1 MEAITKIVAVNNNKV
16 RVYILTAIT
25 LLIIVSWFD
34 FFDRMSA
41 EYVDNAIIQGT
52 ITFGIARAFN
62 AAISV
67 LQSIQVG
74 IFGSS
79 VTIGE
84 MLDPINDLV
93 EQFSTLMKY
102 ALGSLIIQKL
112 LLEIVSET
120 FFKILISISG
130 VILFFTTFMRNVKY
144 FNMAMKIF
152 VFMLFLRYIIVLA
165 ITMNAVV
172 DNTFIKEK
180 FEKNIQTLESY
191 KINFESISNMPEIA
205 GKIETALNN
214 DLIALQDKRDQELS
228 KLSNLSEKIS
238 IIDGEIDQIEQKL
251 SEREDQIGLL
261 KTLNILNKDEK
272 VKKLAFEL
280 SLKESERDRLSSEK
294 RSVKESIED
303 MDENVV
309 SIIDRL
315 SGKNKGVL
323 ESLRSMTSNIA
334 GKMKAFKTKIS
345 ESVDRMDEAVPTV
358 LNLMALFTF
367 RVMILPLIFLY
378 LFLKGFKFIWGIEF
392 RESFG
397 RAIPGEVLLDNCK
410 QHAAPGVNP

>member
-1 MEAITKIVAVNNNKV
+1 MEGITEIAAVNNK
-16 RVYILTAIT
+16 RYKIYILTAIT
-25 LLIIVSWFD
+25 LLAIVSWFD

-41 EYVDNAIIQGT
+41 EYVDNAIVQGT
-52 ITFGIARAFN
+52 ITFGIARALN

-130 VILFFTTFMRNVKY
+130 VILFITTFMRTIKY
-144 FNMAMKIF
+144 FNIAMKAFIF
-152 VFMLFLRYIIVLA
+152 ILFLRYIIVLA

-172 DNTFIKEK
+172 DNAFIKEK
-180 FEKNIQTLESY
+180 FEKNVQILESY
-191 KINFESISNMPEIA
+191 KIDIESISNMPEVA
-205 GKIETALNN
+205 GEIETALNN
-214 DLIALQDKRDQELS
+214 DLTELQDKRVQELS
-228 KLSNLSEKIS
+228 KLSNISERIS
-238 IIDGEIDQIEQKL
+238 IIEGEIGQIERRL
-251 SEREDQIGLL
+251 SERKDQIGLVKSINL
-261 KTLNILNKDEK
+261 FNKDEE
-272 VKKLAFEL
+272 VKALDSELA
-280 SLKESERDRLSSEK
+280 SKESAHENLLSEK
-294 RSVKESIED
+294 SRVEENLED
-303 MDENVV
+303 MDKDIV
-309 SIIDRL
+309 SITDRL

-323 ESLRSMTSNIA
+323 ETLRTITSNIP
-334 GKMKAFKTKIS
+334 GKIKAFKTKIS
-345 ESVDRMDEAVPTV
+345 ELVDRMDEAVPTI

-378 LFLKGFKFIWGIEF
+378 FFLKGFKLIWNIEL
-392 RESFG
+392 REFLQRGKSGDVIFDTSEQN
-397 RAIPGEVLLDNCK
+397 A
-410 QHAAPGVNP
+410 

>member
-1 MEAITKIVAVNNNKV
+1 MEAITKNVAVNNNKN
-16 RVYILTAIT
+16 RFYILTAIT
-25 LLIIVSWFD
+25 LLALVSWFN
-34 FFDRMSA
+34 FFDRMST

-120 FFKILISISG
+120 FFKILITISG
-130 VILFFTTFMRNVKY
+130 VILFVTTFMRTVKY
-144 FNMAMKIF
+144 FNMTMHIF
-152 VFMLFLRYIIVLA
+152 VFMLFLRFIIVLA

-172 DNTFIKEK
+172 DNAFIKEK
-180 FEKNIQTLESY
+180 FEKNIQTLESH
-191 KINFESISNMPEIA
+191 KIDIESISNMPEVA
-205 GKIETALNN
+205 GEIETALNN
-214 DLIALQDKRDQELS
+214 GLVALQDKRVQELS
-228 KLSNLSEKIS
+228 KLSNISEKIS
-238 IIDGEIDQIEQKL
+238 IIDGKIKQIERRL
-251 SEREDQIGLL
+251 SERKDHIGLFKSINL
-261 KTLNILNKDEK
+261 LNKDEE
-272 VKKLAFEL
+272 VKELDSEL
-280 SLKESERDRLSSEK
+280 SKKESERDRLLSEK
-294 RSVKESIED
+294 RSVEENIED
-303 MDENVV
+303 MDDDIV
-309 SIIDRL
+309 SITDRL

-334 GKMKAFKTKIS
+334 GKMKAFKIKIS
-345 ESVDRMDEAVPTV
+345 ELVDRMDEAVPTI
-358 LNLMALFTF
+358 LNLMALFAF

-397 RAIPGEVLLDNCK
+397 RAIPGEVLLDNSK